1 MDDANVDLNVV
12 DKNDNS
18 IYHIATMFENGESL
32 QLLID
37 SHNINDKILSKNDA
51 DDTIL
56 HCACRI
62 GNVAMVKQILGK
74 LYETNNSLD
83 EFLLTKNKQGETC
96 FHICC
101 SSGYANIVE
110 YFLREAK
117 LNQLLEVLDRH
128 SNTALHLATRHG
140 QVGIVKCLIEHG
152 AEVNVRNDD
161 HMSPLDLSCRKGF
174 YEISKQIIMSQATDT
189 PDSNQLHIACNE
201 GAHEVVRFLLHKGT
215 PIDRLNEE
223 NKNCLD
229 IAIDRGH
236 KEVIKVLLNDA
247 NWHRL
252 FCSSDNVESDK
263 KLLAKK
269 IKENQQMVALYEA
282 KMWEMIMIVLD
293 RCVIYDELGNEKE
306 IDFTVL
312 DPPLI
317 DVNRHPL
324 MLVAFSGQENLLQHR
339 AIRALLHLKWRFMP
353 RLVFY
358 FNIFFYAIFLI
369 FFSIFTVELSEVT
382 TRFRAQNNSDLISVD
397 ELIIDAQGFIFF
409 VQNMSHSPLVIILAI
424 QVIFQVLMEM
434 FQVFFIDG

>member
-1 MDDANVDLNVV
+1 MDDANLDLNVV
-12 DKNDNS
+12 DKNENS
-18 IYHIATMFENGESL
+18 VYHIATMFENGESL
-32 QLLID
+32 RLLLD
-37 SHNINDKILSKNDA
+37 GHDNDKILSKNDA

-62 GNVAMVKQILGK
+62 GNVAMVKQILNK

-83 EFLLTKNKQGETC
+83 EFLLAKNKRGDTC

-117 LNQLLEVLDRH
+117 LNQLLEVPGH
-128 SNTALHLATRHG
+128 NSNTALHLAVRHG
-140 QVGIVKCLIEHG
+140 HASIVKCLIEHG

-161 HMSPLDLSCRKGF
+161 HMSPLELSCRKGF
-174 YEISKQIIMSQATDT
+174 YEISKHIILSQTTNT

-215 PIDRLNEE
+215 PIDKLNDE

-236 KEVIKVLLNDA
+236 KEVIKVLLNDT
-247 NWHRL
+247 NWRKL
-252 FCSSDNVESDK
+252 IRSADNIESDK
-263 KLLAKK
+263 KLLVKK
-269 IKENQQMVALYEA
+269 CKENAQMVAMYEA

-293 RCVIYDELGNEKE
+293 RCVIYDELGNEKA

-317 DVNRHPL
+317 DMNRHPL
-324 MLVAFSGQENLLQHR
+324 MLIACSGQENLLQHR
-339 AIRALLHLKWRFMP
+339 ATRALLHLKWRFMP

-369 FFSIFTVELSEVT
+369 FFSIFTVELAELT
-382 TRFRAQNNSDLISVD
+382 ARFKAQNNSDRVSID
-397 ELIIDAQGFIFF
+397 ELIGAQGFVFF
-409 VQNMSHSPLVIILAI
+409 VQDMPHSPLVIIIAI